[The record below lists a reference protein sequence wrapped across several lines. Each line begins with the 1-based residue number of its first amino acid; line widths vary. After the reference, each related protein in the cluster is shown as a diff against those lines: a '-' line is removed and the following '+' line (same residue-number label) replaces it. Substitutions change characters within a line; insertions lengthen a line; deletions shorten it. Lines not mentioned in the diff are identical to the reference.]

1 MVAYVCNSSTPEV
14 KPLGTGVRDQ
24 HQLHREFE
32 ASLSHVRV
40 CLFQKNKR
48 TLKKKQKTPIQKEV
62 GITPHVHTHITIH
75 VSLVMPMKNHAFRPS
90 IQI

>member
-48 TLKKKQKTPIQKEV
+48 TLKKNKKHPYRKKLASLHMYI
-62 GITPHVHTHITIH
+62 HT
-75 VSLVMPMKNHAFRPS
+75 
-90 IQI
+90 